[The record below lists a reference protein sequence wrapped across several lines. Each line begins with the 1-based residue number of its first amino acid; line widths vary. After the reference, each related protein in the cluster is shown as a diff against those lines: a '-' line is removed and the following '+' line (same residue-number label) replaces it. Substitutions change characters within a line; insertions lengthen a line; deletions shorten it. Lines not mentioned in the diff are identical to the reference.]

1 MTELMPIFP
10 LEAVVYPGDALNLHI
25 FEPRY
30 KQLINDCAET
40 EMPFAIPVVIDRKI
54 CKLGTLV
61 QLVEITNRESD
72 GQMDI
77 RTRGLKVFRVRR
89 FVKNYPQKL
98 YSGAEVEY
106 PPDKGTGDPKVMR
119 AVLSAIKKLHR
130 LLNVK
135 KPIPK
140 AESELTGH
148 DVAHLAGL
156 TLTQSYELLG
166 LFDER
171 ERQEYLL
178 RHLKRVLPVV
188 AQMESLKE
196 RIVLNGHFKHLPGFD
211 L

>member
-1 MTELMPIFP
+1 MNELIPIFP
-10 LEAVVYPGDALNLHI
+10 LEAVVFPGDALNLHI

-40 EMPFAIPVVIDRKI
+40 KMSFGIPVVIDRKI
-54 CKLGTLV
+54 CELGTLV
-61 QLVEITNRESD
+61 QLTEITNREPD

-77 RTRGLKVFRVRR
+77 RTKGLKVFRVRR
-89 FVKNYPQKL
+89 FVKECRKKL

-106 PPDKGTGDPKVMR
+106 PADEGTGDPKVMR
-119 AVLSAIKKLHR
+119 AILSAIKKLHS

-135 KPIPK
+135 KPFPK
-140 AESELTGH
+140 AQAELASH
-148 DVAHLAGL
+148 DVAHHAGL
-156 TLTQSYELLG
+156 SLEQSVELLG

-178 RHLKRVLPVV
+178 RHLKRTLPVV

-196 RIVLNGHFKHLPGFD
+196 RIALNGHFKHLPGFD
-211 L
+211 I